1 MGLWAWV
8 FARTWSLSLEPQ
20 ALSLSLELEYEP
32 WVLALILYPIM
43 SHISQKLALVGG
55 GTIGSNSHC
64 NWQKDFNC
72 KGEDT
77 VQNISFRIF
86 HETQFNA
93 YFITYN
99 WFHEI
104 LVKYVKRIPSWTI
117 MLFFPDYFTREEN
130 RRNSFS
136 EEFRCSSTINEF
148 RTGTLCTILNYSTE
162 QLKVL
167 GNYR

>member
-77 VQNISFRIF
+77 VRNTSFRIF

-93 YFITYN
+93 YFIIYN

-104 LVKYVKRIPSWTI
+104 LVKYVKKDSF
-117 MLFFPDYFTREEN
+117 MNYHAFFPRLFYQRREQKEFILWGIQMFFYNKWIQNWYSLYDTQLFN
-130 RRNSFS
+130 R
-136 EEFRCSSTINEF
+136 TTQG
-148 RTGTLCTILNYSTE
+148 TGEL
-162 QLKVL
+162 
-167 GNYR
+167 